1 MSIFLY
7 YIVML
12 KVIYYRSYQFIL
24 RLASYFLG
32 IKEPKVISKEGAIKE
47 APNLIKEKN
56 LSKPLVVTDKGI
68 HQIGLLSPL
77 FESLKDNKLEYAYFY
92 DVVANPTIKNVN
104 DGLKVF
110 KDNNCDS
117 IIVVGGG
124 SAMDCAK
131 MIGALEVKK
140 NATVEK
146 LKGILKVRKALPFLI
161 VVPTTAGTGSE
172 TTLAAVIVNEETH
185 HKYAINDP
193 HLIPKYALLD
203 PALLVSLPP
212 KITSTTGMD
221 ALTHAVEAYIG
232 RSNTKKTKKCA
243 LEAIK
248 LIHEN
253 LVESYKNGQNLVSR
267 ENMQKASYLA
277 GVAFTRAYV
286 GYVHAI
292 AHSLGGKYNVPH
304 GLANAIILP
313 YVLEEFGKKAH
324 KKLAD
329 LSDLL
334 SLCEKSSSKEEK
346 ARAFI
351 AWIKEL
357 NRSMEI
363 PEKFDIIFDEKDVDE
378 MIKNAL
384 KEANPL
390 YPVPKEFFIEDFIR
404 IYRTILK

>member
-7 YIVML
+7 YIVMC
-12 KVIYYRSYQFIL
+12 KVLYFRSYQFIL

-47 APNLIKEKN
+47 APKLIKEKN

-131 MIGALEVKK
+131 MIGALAVKK
-140 NATVEK
+140 NASVEK

-161 VVPTTAGTGSE
+161 AVPTTAGTGSE

-203 PALLVSLPP
+203 PTLLVGLPP

-253 LVESYKNGQNLVSR
+253 LFESYKNGQNLVSR

-313 YVLEEFGKKAH
+313 YVLEEFGKKAY
-324 KKLAD
+324 KKLAE

-334 SLCEKSSSKEEK
+334 SLCEKSSTKEEK
-346 ARAFI
+346 AKSFI

-363 PEKFDIIFDEKDVDE
+363 PEKFDIIFNEKDVDE

-390 YPVPKEFFIEDFIR
+390 YPVPKEFFREDFER